1 MEATDPADVEPRLS
15 YAVHGSIGGGGTRH
29 MKATVP
35 LLKSGEKIF
44 NGRQTYQPN
53 EISLFPSFL
62 LVHGDH
68 GWGQQK
74 PLNMGV
80 SDIWRGRQR
89 GPAVRSAAGRAPPR
103 AARGPVPA
111 LF

>member
-1 MEATDPADVEPRLS
+1 MTCAPILSILTSDRFFFHPR
-15 YAVHGSIGGGGTRH
+15 
-29 MKATVP
+29 
-35 LLKSGEKIF
+35 
-44 NGRQTYQPN
+44 
-53 EISLFPSFL
+53 SLL

-89 GPAVRSAAGRAPPR
+89 GPAVRSAAGRAPPP

>member
-1 MEATDPADVEPRLS
+1 MEATDRADVEPRLS
-15 YAVHGSIGGGGTRH
+15 YAVYGSVGGGGTRH
-29 MKATVP
+29 TKATVAY
-35 LLKSGEKIF
+35 LKTVEGF
-44 NGRQTYQPN
+44 
-53 EISLFPSFL
+53 LFL

-103 AARGPVPA
+103 AARDPVPA